1 MAVTVAV
8 KDLERVGRGLFQD
21 IFPAFAWTDC
31 QNTLSASNP
40 AEIRTG
46 HLSNTYLKA
55 LLLQQRQTKR

>member
-8 KDLERVGRGLFQD
+8 KDLERTGRGLFQD

-40 AEIRTG
+40 AEIG
-46 HLSNTYLKA
+46 SGYLSNTYLKTI
-55 LLLQQRQTKR
+55 LL